1 MEKVMNILKPK
12 PNPQQLLRDWQR
24 RLRQECRNIERQ
36 IRDIQRE
43 EKNVQKAIREA
54 AKRNDMGSAKAL
66 AMELVRSRK
75 TVNRLYENKAQMNS
89 ISMHL
94 GESVAIARTVGHLSK
109 SAEVMKIVN
118 NLMKAPEM
126 AVTMQE
132 FSKEMT
138 KAGVIEEIV
147 NDAVDTA
154 LDAEDIEDEIE
165 EEVEKV
171 LTAIAGETAAQL
183 PEAVRKERVKQP
195 AQSVGASEEDAIAEG
210 VDDEEEME
218 EIRARLAKAA
228 ESFLSALLSRP
239 SCPSAMLPRPGTTPV
254 LLSPPH
260 QTEFTYTSNLG
271 LAPLPSRGPHGTPSF
286 QHPRRAEDP

>member
-1 MEKVMNILKPK
+1 MLKPK
-12 PNPQQLLRDWQR
+12 PNPQQQLRDWQR

-36 IRDIQRE
+36 IRDVQKE
-43 EKNVQKAIREA
+43 EKGVEKAIRES

-66 AMELVRSRK
+66 AKEIVRSRK
-75 TVNRLYENKAQMNS
+75 TVNRLHENKAQLNS

-94 GESVAIARTVGHLSK
+94 GESVAIARTIGHLSK
-109 SAEVMKIVN
+109 SSEVMKLVN

-154 LDAEDIEDEIE
+154 LDSEDIEEETE

-171 LTAIAGETAAQL
+171 LNELAGETAAQL
-183 PEAVRKERVKQP
+183 PEAIRKERAKLP
-195 AQSVGASEEDAIAEG
+195 AQSASTSKQEEAIAEG

-218 EIRARLAKAA
+218 ELRARLAKVR
-228 ESFLSALLSRP
+228 S
-239 SCPSAMLPRPGTTPV
+239 
-254 LLSPPH
+254 
-260 QTEFTYTSNLG
+260 
-271 LAPLPSRGPHGTPSF
+271 
-286 QHPRRAEDP
+286 